1 MKNVL
6 FAPSAPSA
14 EFPLLPVLVAT
25 AVAGA
30 SLLYILP
37 GGNDDLPS
45 GNDDLLGG
53 NNDLLGGDDDSE
65 VMAKA
70 EGPLSEATEVDAEKA
85 AFLFLSAPRLGRAT
99 QKEKVQFL
107 KAQGLS
113 DKAIK
118 AAVRAVDAGEGVTIP
133 LAQDNMLAKPKAM
146 DTTAAEKTAAVDIA
160 AEAEK
165 EVKEARE
172 AARLA
177 AEHAAAAELF
187 SMRPNAALAYL
198 SDRRGHA
205 VDRRSGVLECEM
217 ATSALRF

>member
-1 MKNVL
+1 M
-6 FAPSAPSA
+6 
-14 EFPLLPVLVAT
+14 
-25 AVAGA
+25 
-30 SLLYILP
+30 
-37 GGNDDLPS
+37 
-45 GNDDLLGG
+45 
-53 NNDLLGGDDDSE
+53 
-65 VMAKA
+65 
-70 EGPLSEATEVDAEKA
+70 
-85 AFLFLSAPRLGRAT
+85 
-99 QKEKVQFL
+99 
-107 KAQGLS
+107 S

-118 AAVRAVDAGEGVTIP
+118 AAVCAVDAEEGVTIP
-133 LAQDNMLAKPKAM
+133 LTQDNMLAKAM